1 MLARLVAI
9 SALAAGA
16 LAIASPTL
24 AQQQRAP
31 VQAPSNIQQ
40 PEGQQRDARTPALNQ
55 RASQLARDAAAERD
69 ERQAEA
75 RRERDRNDQTYT
87 VQCASIREVVISSL
101 IVTIE
106 CDRED
111 RFGDNRYEYYFTTP
125 RRYRESRISRFPRDW
140 LAERLVETAYEVQR
154 TPGATLELQ
163 LMRASADPSDGNL
176 WGISSFSIV
185 YPD

>member
-1 MLARLVAI
+1 MRSIIQPLVI
-9 SALAAGA
+9 ALAV
-16 LAIASPTL
+16 TL
-24 AQQQRAP
+24 FAAPAMAQQRPQ
-31 VQAPSNIQQ
+31 VQAPANIQRPSVQ
-40 PEGQQRDARTPALNQ
+40 NQDTGVPALNQ
-55 RASQLARDAAAERD
+55 RAADLARDAAAARD
-69 ERQAEA
+69 ARQDEA
-75 RRERDRNDQTYT
+75 RRERNRNDQTYT
-87 VQCASIREVVISSL
+87 VQCASIREVVISSV

-111 RFGDNRYEYYFTTP
+111 RFGDNRYEYYFATP

-154 TPGATLELQ
+154 TPGATLELR

-176 WGISSFSIV
+176 WGISGFSIV